1 MSGKGDKRRPTKVDQ
16 DTFASNW
23 ERIFG
28 KKNESTTNE
37 SKEGDDR
44 DSREE
49 SKDELR

>member
-1 MSGKGDKRRPTKVDQ
+1 MSKGSKRRPEDKEKI
-16 DTFASNW
+16 AANW
-23 ERIFG
+23 DRIFG